1 MKGENEMTIR
11 HKASLTVTA
20 LGMTLLLGA
29 CGTQGPDARPAFG
42 YSGLAGG
49 ESALSTYEQAKVDF
63 MAARYGL
70 AVKRFQMAMAED
82 PDSVEAANGLA
93 AAYDQVGRYD
103 LAERFYRRALTMDP
117 NSIQTLNNLGYS
129 MLLQGKPDLAL
140 AFFRDA
146 ARIEPDS
153 AVIAAN
159 AELAVAARMEDRRL
173 DIAAAATAAKAP
185 LASTQAAEAA
195 AAPALRI
202 VRLNTVEQQ
211 LQLQPQPQPQLVGRA
226 AYQAPPMPAVP
237 LLPVDTQP
245 LPALPGPTEPASAPE
260 PVATLPTVRIAVAAT
275 ANDALVAAG
284 PPEAGVAVFDPT
296 GSIELANGTGRRYM
310 AARMKGYLA
319 QLGLAAARLANADHF
334 AHATTTIT
342 YRPGYRGLAEAL
354 SASLP
359 IAPLLR
365 QAAEQAV
372 DVRVEL
378 GGDLLDFDRGLLQAE
393 RNTSHADAV

>member
-1 MKGENEMTIR
+1 MTIR
-11 HKASLTVTA
+11 HKASLVVTV

-29 CGTQGPDARPAFG
+29 CGTQMQEARPAFG

-185 LASTQAAEAA
+185 PASAQPAEAI
-195 AAPALRI
+195 PALRI
-202 VRLNTVEQQ
+202 VRLNAGEQQ
-211 LQLQPQPQPQLVGRA
+211 LQRHPQPVGLT
-226 AYQAPPMPAVP
+226 AYQAPSMPAVP

-245 LPALPGPTEPASAPE
+245 LPALPGPTEPASVPE
-260 PVATLPTVRIAVAAT
+260 PAATLPTVRIAVSAT
-275 ANDALVAAG
+275 ANDALVVAG

-296 GSIELANGTGRRYM
+296 GSIELANGTGRRHM

-319 QLGLAAARLANADHF
+319 QLGLAAARLTNADHF

>member
-1 MKGENEMTIR
+1 MTTR
-11 HKASLTVTA
+11 HKTSLIATA

-29 CGTQGPDARPAFG
+29 CGTQMQEARPAFG
-42 YSGLAGG
+42 YSGLAVGD
-49 ESALSTYEQAKVDF
+49 SALSSYEQAKADF

-82 PDSVEAANGLA
+82 PASVEAANGLA

-103 LAERFYRRALTMDP
+103 LSERFYRRALTMDP
-117 NSIQTLNNLGYS
+117 NSVQTLNNLGYS
-129 MLLQGKPDLAL
+129 MLLQGKSDLAL

-153 AVIAAN
+153 VVIAAN
-159 AELAVAARMEDRRL
+159 AELAVAARMKDRRL
-173 DIAAAATAAKAP
+173 DTAAVAP
-185 LASTQAAEAA
+185 AAPARAVEAA

-202 VRLNTVEQQ
+202 VRLNAGEQQ
-211 LQLQPQPQPQLVGRA
+211 LELQPLPQPVGQA
-226 AYQAPPMPAVP
+226 VYQVSPMPAVP
-237 LLPVDTQP
+237 LPPVETQP

-260 PVATLPTVRIAVAAT
+260 PVAMLPTVRIAVAAT

-284 PPEAGVAVFDPT
+284 PPEAGVAAVHLT
-296 GSIELANGTGRRYM
+296 GSIELANGTGRRHM

-334 AHATTTIT
+334 AHATTAIT

>member
-1 MKGENEMTIR
+1 
-11 HKASLTVTA
+11 
-20 LGMTLLLGA
+20 
-29 CGTQGPDARPAFG
+29 
-42 YSGLAGG
+42 
-49 ESALSTYEQAKVDF
+49 
-63 MAARYGL
+63 
-70 AVKRFQMAMAED
+70 
-82 PDSVEAANGLA
+82 
-93 AAYDQVGRYD
+93 
-103 LAERFYRRALTMDP
+103 
-117 NSIQTLNNLGYS
+117 
-129 MLLQGKPDLAL
+129 
-140 AFFRDA
+140 
-146 ARIEPDS
+146 
-153 AVIAAN
+153 
-159 AELAVAARMEDRRL
+159 
-173 DIAAAATAAKAP
+173 
-185 LASTQAAEAA
+185 
-195 AAPALRI
+195 
-202 VRLNTVEQQ
+202 
-211 LQLQPQPQPQLVGRA
+211 
-226 AYQAPPMPAVP
+226 MPAVP

-245 LPALPGPTEPASAPE
+245 LPALPGPTEPASVPE
-260 PVATLPTVRIAVAAT
+260 PAATLPTVRIAVAAT

-296 GSIELANGTGRRYM
+296 GSIELANGTGRRHM

-319 QLGLAAARLANADHF
+319 QLGLVAARLANADHF

>member
-1 MKGENEMTIR
+1 LPVDEGENQMTIR
-11 HKASLTVTA
+11 HKASLAVTV

-29 CGTQGPDARPAFG
+29 CGTQMQDARPAFG

-49 ESALSTYEQAKVDF
+49 ESALSTYEQAKLDF

-82 PDSVEAANGLA
+82 PASVEAANGLA

-117 NSIQTLNNLGYS
+117 NSVQTLNNLGYS

-185 LASTQAAEAA
+185 PASAQPAA

-310 AARMKGYLA
+310 A

>member
-1 MKGENEMTIR
+1 MTIR
-11 HKASLTVTA
+11 HKVSLAVTA

-29 CGTQGPDARPAFG
+29 CGTQMQETRPAFG

-49 ESALSTYEQAKVDF
+49 ESVLSTYEQARADF
-63 MAARYGL
+63 IAARYGL

-319 QLGLAAARLANADHF
+319 QLGLTAARLANADHF